1 MPFHKNQLLKSL
13 LLFIVPVFLS
23 SCHLFDEAKQR
34 LQLYCPGLKISLNG
48 VNIQEHAEADMSD
61 KKLFVLTYFS
71 GSEQAVKS
79 YFLNKANGFKIM
91 PHDAIFKKE
100 SEDDDSDDHKTI
112 ENTDIVFGKTVTQQ
126 NGYTIVMF
134 NQTKN
139 IIIIAEYSKGQRKKF

>member
-1 MPFHKNQLLKSL
+1 MALHKKHL
-13 LLFIVPVFLS
+13 LLFIIPLFLS

-48 VNIQEHAEADMSD
+48 VNIQNHTEADMSN

-71 GSEQAVKS
+71 GSEQTVKN
-79 YFLNKANGFKIM
+79 YFLNEAHGFKIM
-91 PHDAIFKKE
+91 PHDSILQKE

-112 ENTDIVFGKTVTQQ
+112 ENEDIILGKTISQQ
-126 NGYTIVMF
+126 NGHAIVMF

-139 IIIIAEYSKGQRKKF
+139 IIIIAEYSKGQRK